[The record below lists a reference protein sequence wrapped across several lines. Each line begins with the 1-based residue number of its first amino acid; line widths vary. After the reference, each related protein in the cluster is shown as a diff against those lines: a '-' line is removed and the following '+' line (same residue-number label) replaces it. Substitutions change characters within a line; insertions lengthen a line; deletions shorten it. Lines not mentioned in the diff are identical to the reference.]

1 MASTNAAL
9 LEQLPKDC
17 GSTWDFFFQ
26 LADVPHGSHNLEK
39 IIPFYKE
46 KLAEMKAKH
55 PALEYELDE
64 ASNIYIRLPAT
75 KGYEQVPGI
84 ILQSHSD
91 MVAVKT
97 ATSTHDFT
105 KDPLKLRIVD
115 RDGKKVLMAT
125 ETTLGADD
133 GMGEALSWAILEEA
147 AAEVFPHGPLEVVI
161 TSNEEVGLLGA
172 QAIPKGILKG
182 KYLINVD
189 SEDPGICISCAGGFR
204 VEFSREVKR
213 EALPTG
219 DWESWA
225 LNLQSFNGG
234 HSGCDIHL
242 YRANAIK
249 LLARLISRLQAEVP
263 QLRLAAITGGTT
275 HNAIP
280 GFASSVIA
288 APKGA
293 LTEEKVRAVFAE
305 VRGPY
310 GVTDPKGELLVSQ
323 GADLAGS
330 QPLTPCETARLLRF
344 LLVVPH
350 GPERFSPVMKDL
362 VETSFAITVVKM
374 AATDAE
380 FTALGSGRSSV
391 ESELDLVYEK
401 LSALAALSEFKI
413 SPQLH
418 RYPGWPANPDSPL
431 LKIMSKAHKDVLG
444 SEPLIC
450 AIHAGLEAG
459 LITEK
464 HPGMDAVSIGP
475 TIKNPHSP
483 DEYVEI
489 DTVSQMYAFLKE
501 SVMRMAAC
509 K

>member
-1 MASTNAAL
+1 MSSTNAAL

-17 GSTWDFFFQ
+17 GCTWEFFFQ
-26 LADVPHGSHNLEK
+26 LADTPHGSYNLEK
-39 IIPFYKE
+39 IIPFYRA
-46 KLAEMKAKH
+46 KLDELKAKH
-55 PALEYELDE
+55 PALDYQLDE
-64 ASNIYIRLPAT
+64 ASNIYIRLPAS

-84 ILQSHSD
+84 VIQSHSD

-97 ATSTHDFT
+97 ASSTHDFT
-105 KDPLKLRIVD
+105 KDPLKLRIVE
-115 RDGKKVLMAT
+115 RGGKKVLMAT
-125 ETTLGADD
+125 DTTLGADD
-133 GMGEALSWAILEEA
+133 GMGESLSWAILVEAAEEA
-147 AAEVFPHGPLEVVI
+147 FPHGPLEFVV

-172 QAIPKGILKG
+172 QAIPSGILKG

-189 SEDPGICISCAGGFR
+189 SENPGICISCAGGFR
-204 VEFSREVKR
+204 VEFTRELTR
-213 EALPTG
+213 EALPQG
-219 DWESWA
+219 EWESWA
-225 LNLQSFNGG
+225 LDLQNFNGG

-242 YRANAIK
+242 YRANTIK
-249 LLARLISRLQAEVP
+249 LLARLLSRLQAEVP
-263 QLRLAAITGGTT
+263 QLRLVSLNGGTT

-280 GFASSVIA
+280 GFASSVVSF
-288 APKGA
+288 PKGA
-293 LTEEKVRAVFAE
+293 LSEERVRTLFAE
-305 VRGPY
+305 LRAPY
-310 GVTDPKGELLVSQ
+310 NVTDPNGQLLISKAVDLKGAL
-323 GADLAGS
+323 
-330 QPLTPCETARLLRF
+330 PLTTCETSKILSF

-350 GPERFSPVMKDL
+350 GPERYSPVMKDL

-374 AATDAE
+374 AATDST
-380 FTALGSGRSSV
+380 FQGLGSGRSSV

-401 LSALAALSEFKI
+401 LSALANLSGFKI

-418 RYPGWPANPDSPL
+418 RYPGWPANPESPL
-431 LKIMSKAHKDVLG
+431 LKIMSQAHKDILG

-475 TIKNPHSP
+475 TVKNPHSP

-501 SVMRMAAC
+501 SVMRMATR